1 MKVKLKKPKKAKH
14 VTNLYVPGKEVILEN
29 VVRFCSQQKQ
39 NWQLGEFLIFED
51 HEIKREQY
59 KFVQI
64 SVEGL

>member
-14 VTNLYVPGKEVILEN
+14 VTNLYVPGKEVVN

-51 HEIKREQY
+51 LEIKRKQY